1 MAVEQQWLQWNP
13 LGQLWRPLTV
23 SLQIKI
29 ITGIHASVVG
39 PRDFVKKVSD
49 HLSKL
54 QNLLSTSSLRQ
65 IPQSQ
70 KVQLKQD
77 KKKKSCNE

>member
-1 MAVEQQWLQWNP
+1 MELQWNP
-13 LGQLWRPLTV
+13 LGQLWRPLKV

-29 ITGIHASVVG
+29 ITGIDASVVA

-54 QNLLSTSSLRQ
+54 QNLLSTLSLCQ

-70 KVQLKQD
+70 KVQLKQY
-77 KKKKSCNE
+77 KKKKSWNE